1 MYLNKYNMEICSQQR
16 ARYRVAILFN
26 TATVM
31 TRQNK
36 LIEYQYKLHR
46 DPD

>member
-1 MYLNKYNMEICSQQR
+1 MYLNKYNMEIHSQQKT
-16 ARYRVAILFN
+16 RYRMAILFN
-26 TATVM
+26 TETVM

-36 LIEYQYKLHR
+36 LIEHLYKLHR